1 MEEGA
6 GRRGIPSLLKSPV
19 VAETEATFLSL
30 QQEHIASDITQLVGW
45 TPLIELKRIAEKD
58 NVNAR
63 IVGKLECYQPLCSV
77 KDRSALRYLSRV

>member
-1 MEEGA
+1 VLPYKYIS
-6 GRRGIPSLLKSPV
+6 IPVSL
-19 VAETEATFLSL
+19 
-30 QQEHIASDITQLVGW
+30 QLVGW